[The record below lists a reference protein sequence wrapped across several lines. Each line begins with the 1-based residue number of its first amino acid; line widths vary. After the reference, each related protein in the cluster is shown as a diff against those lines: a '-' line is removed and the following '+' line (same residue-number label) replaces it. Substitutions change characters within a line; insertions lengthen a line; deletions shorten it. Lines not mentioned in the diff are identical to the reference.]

1 MVNKKEDTSKFTT
14 LSKKSIDDELND
26 VLGEMGD
33 DDDANDRIVTKL
45 ANRLK
50 RMDKNLH
57 KNIADELKKSREEA
71 ERKKKEEEERN
82 GKKDREDKPDD
93 KYDKLL
99 AKLEALE
106 KANEERDK
114 KASRA
119 ATIEAVRK
127 GLKDKFDKAKLELN
141 DFFLDTAISKLEI
154 PDKDADVTEN
164 VIYELLLA
172 DRLPVNLGAV
182 YENVVAQELVA
193 SGNGLFYHTWSKED
207 ANRNYEIDF
216 ILPRGKKICPVE
228 VKSSGYKTHASLN
241 AFLEKYPS
249 RVGTAYLV
257 YTKDLRKDSAITCM
271 PTYMTRFI

>member
-1 MVNKKEDTSKFTT
+1 MTIEELLELVNKKEDTSKFTT

-33 DDDANDRIVTKL
+33 DDDANDKIVTKL

-71 ERKKKEEEERN
+71 ERKTKEEEERK
-82 GKKDREDKPDD
+82 GKKDGEDTPDD

-154 PDKDADVTEN
+154 PDKDADVTDLVSKAEG
-164 VIYELLLA
+164 IYTTDFKRA
-172 DRLPVNLGAV
+172 TGNTAIPHMG
-182 YENVVAQELVA
+182 
-193 SGNGLFYHTWSKED
+193 SGS
-207 ANRNYEIDF
+207 
-216 ILPRGKKICPVE
+216 
-228 VKSSGYKTHASLN
+228 SSGGGRTIRDDEWDDIIEPK
-241 AFLEKYPS
+241 EK
-249 RVGTAYLV
+249 
-257 YTKDLRKDSAITCM
+257 
-271 PTYMTRFI
+271 

>member
-1 MVNKKEDTSKFTT
+1 MTIEELLELVNKKEDTSKFTS
-14 LSKKSIDDELND
+14 LSKKSIDEELND

-33 DDDANDRIVTKL
+33 DDDENDRIVTKL

-71 ERKKKEEEERN
+71 ERKKKEEEERK
-82 GKKDREDKPDD
+82 GKKDEEDTPDD

-154 PDKDADVTEN
+154 PDKDADVTDLVSKAEG
-164 VIYELLLA
+164 IYTTDFKRA
-172 DRLPVNLGAV
+172 TGNTAIPRMG
-182 YENVVAQELVA
+182 
-193 SGNGLFYHTWSKED
+193 SGS
-207 ANRNYEIDF
+207 
-216 ILPRGKKICPVE
+216 
-228 VKSSGYKTHASLN
+228 SSGGGRTIPDDEWDDIIEPK
-241 AFLEKYPS
+241 EK
-249 RVGTAYLV
+249 
-257 YTKDLRKDSAITCM
+257 
-271 PTYMTRFI
+271 

>member
-1 MVNKKEDTSKFTT
+1 MTIEELLELVNKKEDTSKFTT

-33 DDDANDRIVTKL
+33 DDDANDKIVTKL

-127 GLKDKFDKAKLELN
+127 GLKDKFDKAKFELN

-154 PDKDADVTEN
+154 PDKDADVADLVSKAEG
-164 VIYELLLA
+164 IYTTDFKRA
-172 DRLPVNLGAV
+172 TGNTAIPRMG
-182 YENVVAQELVA
+182 
-193 SGNGLFYHTWSKED
+193 SGS
-207 ANRNYEIDF
+207 
-216 ILPRGKKICPVE
+216 
-228 VKSSGYKTHASLN
+228 SSGGGRTIPDDEWDDIIEPK
-241 AFLEKYPS
+241 EK
-249 RVGTAYLV
+249 
-257 YTKDLRKDSAITCM
+257 
-271 PTYMTRFI
+271 

>member
-1 MVNKKEDTSKFTT
+1 MTIEELLELVNKKEDTSKFTT

-33 DDDANDRIVTKL
+33 DDDENDRIVTKL

-82 GKKDREDKPDD
+82 GKKNGEDNPDD

-154 PDKDADVTEN
+154 PDKDADVTDLVSKAEG
-164 VIYELLLA
+164 IYTTDFKRA
-172 DRLPVNLGAV
+172 TGNTAIPRMG
-182 YENVVAQELVA
+182 
-193 SGNGLFYHTWSKED
+193 SGS
-207 ANRNYEIDF
+207 
-216 ILPRGKKICPVE
+216 
-228 VKSSGYKTHASLN
+228 SSGGGRAIPDDEWDDIIEPK
-241 AFLEKYPS
+241 EK
-249 RVGTAYLV
+249 
-257 YTKDLRKDSAITCM
+257 
-271 PTYMTRFI
+271 

>member
-1 MVNKKEDTSKFTT
+1 MTIEELLELVNKKEDTSKFTT

-82 GKKDREDKPDD
+82 GKKGGEDKPDD

-154 PDKDADVTEN
+154 PDKDADVTDLVSKAEG
-164 VIYELLLA
+164 IYTTDFKRA
-172 DRLPVNLGAV
+172 TGNTAIPHVG
-182 YENVVAQELVA
+182 
-193 SGNGLFYHTWSKED
+193 SGS
-207 ANRNYEIDF
+207 
-216 ILPRGKKICPVE
+216 
-228 VKSSGYKTHASLN
+228 SSGGGRTIRDDEWDDIIEPK
-241 AFLEKYPS
+241 EK
-249 RVGTAYLV
+249 
-257 YTKDLRKDSAITCM
+257 
-271 PTYMTRFI
+271 

>member
-1 MVNKKEDTSKFTT
+1 MTIEELLELVNKKEDTSKFTS
-14 LSKKSIDDELND
+14 LSKKSIDEELND

-33 DDDANDRIVTKL
+33 DDDANDKIVTKL

-82 GKKDREDKPDD
+82 GKKDGEDTPDD

-154 PDKDADVTEN
+154 PDKDADVTDLVSKAEG
-164 VIYELLLA
+164 IYTTDFKRA
-172 DRLPVNLGAV
+172 TGNTAIPHMG
-182 YENVVAQELVA
+182 
-193 SGNGLFYHTWSKED
+193 SGS
-207 ANRNYEIDF
+207 
-216 ILPRGKKICPVE
+216 
-228 VKSSGYKTHASLN
+228 SSGGGRTIRDDEWDDIIEPK
-241 AFLEKYPS
+241 EK
-249 RVGTAYLV
+249 
-257 YTKDLRKDSAITCM
+257 
-271 PTYMTRFI
+271 